1 LYIFSSGKKQREINM
16 ARIMMG
22 NYRSLRLECKC
33 LMLSSNFRMRSK
45 NIQKSVVANYQSESL
60 GFLYRKVLEQIITKY
75 HLKQMKVVSGQ
86 SGEMNEAALLLKQS
100 SFLRTSMT
108 ALAEYLRQ

>member
-1 LYIFSSGKKQREINM
+1 M
-16 ARIMMG
+16 
-22 NYRSLRLECKC
+22 
-33 LMLSSNFRMRSK
+33 
-45 NIQKSVVANYQSESL
+45 VANYQSESL